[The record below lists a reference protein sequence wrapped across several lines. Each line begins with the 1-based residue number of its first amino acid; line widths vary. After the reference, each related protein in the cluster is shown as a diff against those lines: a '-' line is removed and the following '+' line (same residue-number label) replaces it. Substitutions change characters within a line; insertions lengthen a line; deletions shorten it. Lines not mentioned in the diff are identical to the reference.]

1 MRLFVPLKTKQNQ
14 QTIKNPQLEKRPT
27 PWTTP
32 KTLLARGFTT
42 MRVFVPRNPCF
53 FFFRLKKRRD
63 VSTSLAPQSYSLPPE
78 TFPHRGRLLV
88 SQDPVSQQ
96 NDAAS
101 RRCCTHP
108 LHRSTARTTISPG
121 VHESDRNDR

>member
-27 PWTTP
+27 PLDNTENSAGSGFPYHESFCSP
-32 KTLLARGFTT
+32 KSLL
-42 MRVFVPRNPCF
+42 